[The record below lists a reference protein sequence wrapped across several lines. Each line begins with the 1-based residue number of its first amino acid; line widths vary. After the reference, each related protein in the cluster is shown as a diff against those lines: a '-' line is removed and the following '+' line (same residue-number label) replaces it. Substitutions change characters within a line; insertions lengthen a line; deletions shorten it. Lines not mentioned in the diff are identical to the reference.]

1 MTEKHLLEMQ
11 NDCAVSVGEDLN
23 RLFPLRNANLLV
35 TGGTGFVGSWIAEMT
50 AFLNDCHGF
59 KINLALLAP
68 RASDFRSRAPHLAS
82 RRDIELIEADVRS
95 LVEVPRETNW
105 IIHAAGTPDNRFH
118 FSHPIK
124 TFETIVVGTHSLL
137 NAASR
142 LSALQ
147 RVLCLSSG
155 LVYGPQHWEDALLA
169 ENAFTALDCNNFANL
184 YAESKRA
191 AEMLTA
197 AYRSQY
203 GVPVLN
209 ARLFAFIGPY
219 QLLDRPWAINNFLRD
234 ALRGGPIRLQ
244 GSGETVRS
252 YLYGSD
258 LAFWLLNIL
267 VSGNIGGAYN
277 VGSPKGISLR
287 DLAAKIADDAPR
299 RPSIEL
305 NTLPSGKV
313 SNTRWLPDVSLAQG
327 QCGLQVRIDLDQA
340 IGRTVA
346 WHAERILQHQ

>member
-1 MTEKHLLEMQ
+1 MTTKQLDDMQ
-11 NDCAVSVGEDLN
+11 NDCALSVGEDVN

-35 TGGTGFVGSWIAEMT
+35 TGGTGFVGSWLAEMA

-59 KINLALLAP
+59 KINLCLLAP

-82 RRDIELIEADVRS
+82 RRDIELIESDVRS
-95 LVEVPRETNW
+95 LIEVPRETNW
-105 IIHAAGTPDNRFH
+105 IIHAAGSPDNRFH
-118 FSHPIK
+118 FSHPVK

-147 RVLCLSSG
+147 KVLCLSSG
-155 LVYGPQHWEDALLA
+155 LVYGPQRWEDVAVA
-169 ENAFTALDCNNFANL
+169 EDAFTALDCNNFANL

-191 AEMLTA
+191 AETITT

-258 LAFWLLNIL
+258 LAFWLLSIL

-277 VGSPKGISLR
+277 VGSPMGISLK
-287 DLAAKIADDAPR
+287 DLATKIADDAPR
-299 RPSIEL
+299 RPRIEL
-305 NTLPSGKV
+305 NTLPSAKV
-313 SNTRWLPDVSLAQG
+313 SNTRWLPDVSLAQK
-327 QCGLQVRIDLDQA
+327 QCSLEVRVPLDQA
-340 IGRTVA
+340 IRRTVN
-346 WHAERILQHQ
+346 WHAERILQPQ